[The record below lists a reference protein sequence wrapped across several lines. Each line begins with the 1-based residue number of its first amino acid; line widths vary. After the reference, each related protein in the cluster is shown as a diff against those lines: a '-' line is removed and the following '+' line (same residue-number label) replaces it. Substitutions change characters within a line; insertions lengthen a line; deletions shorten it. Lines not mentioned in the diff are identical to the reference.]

1 MALSRIKKLISS
13 VALIALLLCFI
24 PGHVYADQGSE
35 EHHYLA
41 FASDLHGLPDV
52 LENAFKGLPE
62 DLEYVSLLGD
72 MVGEKGGDAP
82 EYNSSEVFGRI
93 KEMYPDLLS
102 RNVSIIWSEHDENVV
117 DDAFVVSCYEGFG
130 PEYIM
135 GGYNEDGSIA
145 YYLYAVGYNDMTA
158 GGLDSF
164 YTADYFKHWVR
175 SIDVT
180 IPIIVLS
187 PLPIEAK
194 RGDNIAASY
203 WNEALNFGATGVE
216 GIIDDETTADV
227 IRNVIFLCGH
237 NHTVDETEY
246 YYGPG
251 SKMLVQVDTSITEEQ
266 AAEIGFAYD
275 PAEAV
280 VTELDDE
287 EYADI
292 YGADYKATATGVMS
306 NVYYTALYPGY
317 LKSSSNATLMD
328 ISEKN
333 ITLTKYNGGSAVSLG
348 TDGSSGQAVDSSV
361 VIKRIRESDDGGPV
375 IAKQPEDA
383 IVSYPDGASF
393 TVEAEDPDSVAS
405 YQWYLVDSQNSKFL
419 LKGAS
424 AKTDTLVVPSTMWMD
439 TDLRFYCILTG
450 KDGLKTASRYAT
462 LAKDNDDVIKPVL
475 YVGEYAIEPGES
487 LDLSKVDL
495 GDGHKLGRGIVTY
508 DSNGTDITIQD
519 LFYDNTYTTSDLVL
533 QANVGISLDYYNP
546 GEPEFNVT
554 LIGDNEI
561 VNTYYDEEY
570 NASGIPFD
578 FYFNG
583 RETEKPVVNIIGDG
597 NLTITNGS
605 IALRVI
611 GDLMIDAD
619 VTIKQ
624 SRDQYG
630 DGITADNILVS
641 EGTKLD
647 IEVNGSAFTAEGNL
661 FMSGADVTIH
671 SNTPHISVGTVTK
684 KVLNVTRALL
694 IENTKLDIDY
704 VSDQSFCGTTGG
716 GAAISCTDLF
726 ITKGSDVNCAL
737 SFVGDS
743 IFAGSFS
750 GIYCTSAEVEDSSV
764 SVSLDGRECFS
775 AIGIYAEENLLFTN
789 SDLDVDV
796 AANGMVNGVSA
807 EIDFSA
813 DESNVD
819 IFVKAYNDVQNYDCF
834 GITSENLVV
843 RLTDPS
849 KTVRSEAVDGIAVG
863 CDLGMEIQEE
873 PVEFDDKYESTN
885 VYLREGTVCN
895 VPENYVISLGGSD
908 ISGGYGSYVVL
919 ETFYDANDVSKPASV
934 VAFGA
939 GPDESG
945 SSSSTNANAVPRI
958 LAALAIPACLVA
970 GGAALNRK
978 KEDE

>member
-1 MALSRIKKLISS
+1 MALKRIKKYISS
-13 VALIALLLCFI
+13 IALIALVLCFM
-24 PGHVYADQGSE
+24 PGHVFADQGSD

-41 FASDLHGLPDV
+41 FASDLHGLADV
-52 LENAFKGLPE
+52 LETALKGMPE

-102 RNVSIIWSEHDENVV
+102 RDVSIIWSEHDENVN
-117 DDAFVVSCYEGFG
+117 DDAFVVACYEGFG
-130 PEYIM
+130 PDYITA
-135 GGYNEDGSIA
+135 GFNEDGSVA
-145 YYLYAVGYNDMTA
+145 YYIYAAGYNDMTA

-164 YTADYFKHWVR
+164 GAADYFKHWVR
-175 SIDVT
+175 SIEVT
-180 IPIIVLS
+180 IPVIVIS
-187 PLPIEAK
+187 PVPIEAK
-194 RGDNIAASY
+194 RGDNLGARY
-203 WNEALNFGATGVE
+203 WNEALNYAATGVE
-216 GIIDDETTADV
+216 GIIDEDTTADV

-251 SKMLVQVDTSITEEQ
+251 SKMLVQVDTSATEEQ
-266 AAEIGFAYD
+266 AAEIGFPFD
-275 PAEAV
+275 PADAV
-280 VTELDDE
+280 VTELEDS

-292 YGADYKATATGVMS
+292 YGEGYKATSTGVMS
-306 NVYYTALYPGY
+306 NVYYTSLNAGY
-317 LKSSSNATLMD
+317 LNCSGNATLVD
-328 ISEKN
+328 ITAKN
-333 ITLTKYNGGSAVSLG
+333 ITLTKFNGGSAVSLG
-348 TDGSSGQAVDSSV
+348 VDGSSGQAVNSAVSF
-361 VIKRIRESDDGGPV
+361 KRISESDEGGPA
-375 IAKQPEDA
+375 IATQPEDSV
-383 IVSYPDGASF
+383 VSYPDGTSF
-393 TVEAEDPDSVAS
+393 TVEAEDPDSIAS
-405 YQWYLVDSQNSKFL
+405 YQWYMVDSQNTKFL
-419 LKGAS
+419 LKGTS
-424 AKTDTLVVPSTMWMD
+424 ADTDTLIVPSTLWMD

-462 LAKDNDDVIKPVL
+462 LSKDNEDVIKPVL
-475 YVGEYAIEPGES
+475 YVGEYAVEPGES
-487 LDLSKVDL
+487 LDLSTVDI

-519 LFYDNTYTTSDLVL
+519 LYYNNTYSTADIAL

-546 GEPEFNVT
+546 GEPEFNIT
-554 LIGDNEI
+554 LIGNNEI

-583 RETEKPVVNIIGDG
+583 RETEKPVVNLVGDG
-597 NLTITNGS
+597 NLTITNGT
-605 IALRVI
+605 IAFRVI

-647 IEVNGSAFTAEGNL
+647 MEVNGSAFTAEGNL

-671 SNTPHISVGTVTK
+671 SSTPHISVGTVTK
-684 KVLNVTRALL
+684 KVLNVTRSLL
-694 IENTKLDIDY
+694 IENTNLDIDY
-704 VSDQSFCGTTGG
+704 VSDQAFCGSTGG
-716 GAAISCTDLF
+716 GVAISCTDLY
-726 ITKGSDVNCAL
+726 ITKGSDVNCDI
-737 SFVGDS
+737 SFVGNS

-764 SVSLDGRECFS
+764 SVKLDGRECFS
-775 AIGIYAEENLLFTN
+775 AMGIYAEENMLFTN
-789 SDLDVDV
+789 SDLNVDI

-813 DESNVD
+813 DESNVN
-819 IFVKAYNDVQNYDCF
+819 ILAKAYNDVEHYDCF
-834 GITSENLVV
+834 GITCENLVL
-843 RLTDPS
+843 RISDPS

-873 PVEFDDKYESTN
+873 PVEFDENYEFTN
-885 VYLREGTVCN
+885 VYLREGTLCTS
-895 VPENYVISLGGSD
+895 PENYVISLGGSD
-908 ISGGYGSYVVL
+908 ISGGYGAYVVL
-919 ETFYDANDVSKPASV
+919 ETFYDANDTSRPASV

-939 GPDESG
+939 PTVEIGAVSNN
-945 SSSSTNANAVPRI
+945 TNAVPRI
-958 LAALAIPACLVA
+958 LAAIAIPVCLVGA
-970 GGAALNRK
+970 GAVLNRK
-978 KEDE
+978 KENE